1 MGRSGYGAGF
11 RVRAVQLAEEI
22 GYRRAESILGV
33 SARAINTWKRWP
45 LNGEPVKKEVSPELK
60 AALLEADQAKKEL
73 KQLKKENEELKI
85 ANLILKEVAS
95 VFSKDLPNSNLGRS
109 LSSKSKK

>member
-1 MGRSGYGAGF
+1 MGRSGYDAGF

-45 LNGEPVKKEVSPELK
+45 LNCGVLRSHWNVDLHSHCLS
-60 AALLEADQAKKEL
+60 DQ
-73 KQLKKENEELKI
+73 NH
-85 ANLILKEVAS
+85 S
-95 VFSKDLPNSNLGRS
+95 SRS
-109 LSSKSKK
+109 LPHGIRTASDSNPN